1 MILPLSL
8 SCSKVKVAQHYLTSK
23 AALLW
28 VTNGVFHNLTL
39 LLLKFYDKNLVKIY
53 PRGKMILQT
62 TDAKLAK

>member
-8 SCSKVKVAQHYLTSK
+8 SCCKVKVLQIYLTSK

-39 LLLKFYDKNLVKIY
+39 LLLKFYDKNLVKISE
-53 PRGKMILQT
+53 G
-62 TDAKLAK
+62 AK